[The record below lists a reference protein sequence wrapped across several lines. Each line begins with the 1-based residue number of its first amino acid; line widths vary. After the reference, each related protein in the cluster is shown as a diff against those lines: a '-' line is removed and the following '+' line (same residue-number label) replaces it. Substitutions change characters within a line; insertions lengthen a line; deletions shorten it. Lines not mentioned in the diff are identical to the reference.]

1 MSAVERAGIV
11 CVSAERAAGSGTAY
25 VDRDSPSPIGSVRE
39 GHRPGRTVGQIVG
52 TQGGTWLLL
61 EVTPAGSVQLRTVY
75 AEGGTVWG
83 SFSGSL
89 CYAT

>member
-1 MSAVERAGIV
+1 M

-39 GHRPGRTVGQIVG
+39 GHRPKRTVGQLVG
-52 TQGGTWLLL
+52 TQDGTWLLL

-75 AEGGTVWG
+75 AAGSTMWS

-89 CYAT
+89 CYAP